1 MSEVLLG
8 VIGTTLLLVFVF
20 GWLTVESAWA
30 VGGEYYIK
38 GNYGRRKKWIERLLD
53 GFEILRKM

>member
-20 GWLTVESAWA
+20 GWLSVESAWS

-38 GNYGRRKKWIERLLD
+38 GNYARRKKWIERLLD